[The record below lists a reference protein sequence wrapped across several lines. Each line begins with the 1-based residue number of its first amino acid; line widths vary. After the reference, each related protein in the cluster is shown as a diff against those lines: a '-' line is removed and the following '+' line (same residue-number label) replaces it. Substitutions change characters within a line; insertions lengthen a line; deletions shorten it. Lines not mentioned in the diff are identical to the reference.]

1 MVSSGM
7 CLLLLLASIHVT
19 LTAPTRRRQ
28 ELEGCSRSSPDIG
41 DCVGNSIQHFVNFM
55 ASGKLSPKV
64 SVTPF
69 DPLLLPNM
77 TITHQSKE
85 FKAVFVNRYLVGLKN
100 SFVHDTSVDLKKKE
114 LSLTLL
120 MPAMELLGMYTTES
134 IDNHEATENTIL
146 TISIR
151 SSAAKFRAQGELYK
165 SATTGM
171 DHVRLN
177 VTDVELVMG
186 HYMINDLDHST
197 PVPRTNRHFDSVSR
211 PEFVKLIEKD
221 LRVQL
226 GARLQHIANEVLALA
241 PYQKLFPV

>member
-7 CLLLLLASIHVT
+7 CLMLLLAGIHVA

-28 ELEGCSRSSPDIG
+28 ESEGCSRSSLDLS

-120 MPAMELLGMYTTES
+120 MPALELLGMYTTES

-151 SSAAKFRAQGELYK
+151 SSAAKFRARGDLYK
-165 SATTGM
+165 ASTGF
-171 DHVRLN
+171 DHIRLN
-177 VTDVELVMG
+177 VTDIELVMG
-186 HYMINDLDHST
+186 HYTINDLDHST
-197 PVPRTNRHFDSVSR
+197 HIPRTNRHFDSVSR

>member
-1 MVSSGM
+1 
-7 CLLLLLASIHVT
+7 
-19 LTAPTRRRQ
+19 
-28 ELEGCSRSSPDIG
+28 
-41 DCVGNSIQHFVNFM
+41 
-55 ASGKLSPKV
+55 
-64 SVTPF
+64 
-69 DPLLLPNM
+69 
-77 TITHQSKE
+77 
-85 FKAVFVNRYLVGLKN
+85 
-100 SFVHDTSVDLKKKE
+100 
-114 LSLTLL
+114 
-120 MPAMELLGMYTTES
+120 
-134 IDNHEATENTIL
+134 
-146 TISIR
+146 
-151 SSAAKFRAQGELYK
+151 
-165 SATTGM
+165 M